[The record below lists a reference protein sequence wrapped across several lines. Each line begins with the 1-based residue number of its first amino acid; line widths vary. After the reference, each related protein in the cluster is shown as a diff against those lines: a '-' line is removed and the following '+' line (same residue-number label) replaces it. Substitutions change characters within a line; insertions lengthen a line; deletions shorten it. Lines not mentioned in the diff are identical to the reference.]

1 MAQKRS
7 QAGSM
12 VVPDNAF
19 ARQLKKQTGED
30 VFRCFQCLK
39 CSTGCPLAHAMDILP
54 HQLIKA
60 MQLGLRQEVISSRT
74 IWVCVSCLT
83 CSVRC
88 PTEIDIARLM
98 DGLRQQAF
106 ARKQRLGDEL
116 VPLFHETFLNSLRR
130 RGRIYEIGMLM
141 NLKFKARQLFKDIGL
156 GWRMFRKGKL
166 RLLPSRVKRRAEI
179 RAMFDKLTGFKVD
192 GGS

>member
-1 MAQKRS
+1 MAQRRFR
-7 QAGSM
+7 AEGV
-12 VVPDNAF
+12 VVPNNAF
-19 ARQLKKQTGED
+19 ARQLKKETGED
-30 VFRCFQCLK
+30 VFQCFQCLK

-60 MQLGLRQEVISSRT
+60 IQLGLRQEVISSRT

-106 ARKQRLGDEL
+106 ARKKRFGDEL
-116 VPLFHETFLNSLRR
+116 VPLFHETFLRSLRR
-130 RGRIYEIGMLM
+130 RGRVYEIGMLLS
-141 NLKFKARQLFKDIGL
+141 LKFKAKRLFKDIGL
-156 GWRMFRKGKL
+156 GGRMFRKGKL
-166 RLLPSRVKRRAEI
+166 RLLPSRVKQRGEI
-179 RAMFDKLTGFKVD
+179 KDLFNKSRNYTR
-192 GGS
+192 

>member
-1 MAQKRS
+1 MAQRRS
-7 QAGSM
+7 QAGSV

-60 MQLGLRQEVISSRT
+60 MQLGLKEEAISSST
-74 IWVCVSCLT
+74 IWVCASCLT

-88 PTEIDIARLM
+88 PNKIDIARLM
-98 DGLRQQAF
+98 DGLRQQAY
-106 ARKQRLGDEL
+106 ARKGRLGDEL
-116 VPLFHETFLNSLRR
+116 VPLFHETFLHSLRR
-130 RGRIYEIGMLM
+130 RGRVYEIGMLM
-141 NLKFKARQLFKDIGL
+141 SLKLKTKQLFKDIDL
-156 GWRMFRKGKL
+156 GWKMFRKGKL
-166 RLLPSRVKRRAEI
+166 RLLPSRVKKRAEI
-179 RAMFDKLTGFKVD
+179 RALFNKCKGA
-192 GGS
+192 